1 MPLPLADPR
10 WNELQTSYGG
20 AEDVLAWLTE
30 AQKAGSLSDE
40 RLGDLINEVQH
51 QGDTTTAMYAV
62 APYLILLARAATPE
76 MALNLLCHAGLIYA
90 ESSRAN
96 AIQCPNFLR
105 DEFDSFASEGARLLS
120 PLIPK
125 ASDFDS
131 FKYAVAGLAGFTGH
145 HAFGRLLT
153 GFDFFEG
160 KFYHSS
166 YEEPFPPETP

>member
-1 MPLPLADPR
+1 MPLPLTDPR
-10 WNELQTSYGG
+10 WNDLQTSYGG
-20 AEDVLAWLTE
+20 VEDVIAWLKE
-30 AQKAGSLSDE
+30 AEQVGGLSDE

-62 APYLILLARAATPE
+62 APYLIWLARNATPE

-90 ESSRAN
+90 ESSRAG
-96 AIQCPNFLR
+96 AVQCPDFLQ
-105 DEFDSFASEGARLLS
+105 DEFDAFASEGALLLS
-120 PLIPK
+120 SLIPK

-131 FKYAVAGLAGFTGH
+131 FKYAVAGLAGFMGH

-160 KFYHSS
+160 KFYHSA
-166 YEEPFPPETP
+166 YEDPFPPEGQ